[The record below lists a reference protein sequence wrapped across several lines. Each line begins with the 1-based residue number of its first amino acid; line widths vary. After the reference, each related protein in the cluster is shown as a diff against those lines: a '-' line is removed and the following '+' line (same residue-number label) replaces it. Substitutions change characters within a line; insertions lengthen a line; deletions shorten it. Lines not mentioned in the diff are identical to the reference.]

1 MTAQRVN
8 KVILFRWVMVER
20 SIDRSITHLKKSSVQ
35 GASHCIS
42 HGCSPRSIALSQ
54 RQWRYSYAG
63 DNVILRVD
71 QGVEKMRVN
80 CVFRI
85 LFVLTHHS
93 SMYLQ
98 VKKWC
103 IFL

>member
-1 MTAQRVN
+1 MGNGGA
-8 KVILFRWVMVER
+8 FDR
-20 SIDRSITHLKKSSVQ
+20 SIDYTLKKFQRS

-42 HGCSPRSIALSQ
+42 HGCSPRSIALKDNGVI
-54 RQWRYSYAG
+54 G
-63 DNVILRVD
+63 DNEILRVD

-98 VKKWC
+98 VKNGVYFCKKKS
-103 IFL
+103 

>member
-20 SIDRSITHLKKSSVQ
+20 SIDRSITHLKNPAFRGEPLHLAWVF
-35 GASHCIS
+35 CT
-42 HGCSPRSIALSQ
+42 Q

-63 DNVILRVD
+63 DNEILRVD

-93 SMYLQ
+93 SMYFQ

>member
-20 SIDRSITHLKKSSVQ
+20 SIDRSITHLKNSSVQ

-42 HGCSPRSIALSQ
+42 HGCSPRSIALKD
-54 RQWRYSYAG
+54 YAG
-63 DNVILRVD
+63 ENEILRVD

-93 SMYLQ
+93 SVYLQ